1 MQISQHRWLGPQGWE
16 SGVSAQVAAQV
27 AAQLVLVFGV
37 RELLVASDPYT
48 QLRALFPDAEIVLCS
63 TAGEILGSH
72 VLDQSIVA
80 TAIRFE
86 STRVRAVKVDLN
98 AYDGQRAAG
107 QAIASALDG
116 ESLRM
121 MFVLCDGRSVNGSE
135 FSAGL
140 NEGLSAEVPITGGLA
155 GDYDQFSQTV
165 LGLNAIPAP
174 DQAVGIAFYGERL
187 QVGHGSIGGWDA
199 FGPER
204 IVTRSEGN
212 VLYELDGESALSLY
226 KRYLGELASGLPGTA
241 LRFPLSVQVAGVAN
255 TLVRTVLDV
264 NEENQS
270 MVFAGDI
277 PQGARVRLMNAN
289 LERLIDAA
297 ETSASASLMPL
308 TGGAELALLVSCIG
322 RKVLLGQRVEEEVEA
337 AQGVLG
343 RQAAITGFYA
353 YGELSPLGNHYGC
366 ALHNQTLT
374 ITTLAE
380 R

>member
-1 MQISQHRWLGPQGWE
+1 MRITQHKWLAAQGWE
-16 SGVSAQVAAQV
+16 SGVSANEG
-27 AAQLVLVFGV
+27 AQLVLVFGV
-37 RELLVASDPYT
+37 RALLSSTAPYAG
-48 QLRALFPDAEIVLCS
+48 LRALYPDAEIVLCS
-63 TAGEILGSH
+63 TAGEILGSR

-80 TAIRFE
+80 TAIRFA
-86 STRVRAVKVDLN
+86 STAVRTVKVDLN

-107 QAIASALDG
+107 KALASALEGDG
-116 ESLRM
+116 LRLL
-121 MFVLCDGRSVNGSE
+121 FVLCDGRSVNGSE

-140 NEGLSAEVPITGGLA
+140 NEGLSADVPITGGLA

-165 LGLNAIPAP
+165 LGLNAVPAS
-174 DQAVGIAFYGERL
+174 DQAIGIGFYGDRL

-204 IVTRSEGN
+204 IVTRSDGN

-241 LRFPLSVQVAGVAN
+241 LRFPLSVQVAGDPR

-264 NEENQS
+264 HEDSQS

-297 ETSASASLMPL
+297 ESSANASLVPL
-308 TGGAELALLVSCIG
+308 SGGAELALLVSCIG
-322 RKVLLGQRVEEEVEA
+322 RKILLGQRVEEEVEA
-337 AQGVLG
+337 AQHVLG
-343 RQAAITGFYA
+343 DLTAITGFYS
-353 YGELSPLGNHYGC
+353 YGELSPLGHRYGC